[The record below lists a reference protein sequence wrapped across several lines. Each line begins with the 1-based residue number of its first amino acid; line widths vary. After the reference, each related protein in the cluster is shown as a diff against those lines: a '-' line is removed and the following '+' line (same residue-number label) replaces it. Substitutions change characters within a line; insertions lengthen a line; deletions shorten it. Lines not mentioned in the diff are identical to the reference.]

1 MMTNTRFSMLKAS
14 VLRKASLEFV
24 QRQICL
30 IVHLLS
36 IRTTTSITQSGCVSV
51 SMKLFNAIEKILLDK
66 KTYYE
71 YDCRWYFWCVE
82 YILEKLDEAVANQGY
97 K

>member
-51 SMKLFNAIEKILLDK
+51 SMKLFNAIEKDIVGQKNLLRIRLSLVFLVRRIYLRE
-66 KTYYE
+66 T
-71 YDCRWYFWCVE
+71 
-82 YILEKLDEAVANQGY
+82 
-97 K
+97 